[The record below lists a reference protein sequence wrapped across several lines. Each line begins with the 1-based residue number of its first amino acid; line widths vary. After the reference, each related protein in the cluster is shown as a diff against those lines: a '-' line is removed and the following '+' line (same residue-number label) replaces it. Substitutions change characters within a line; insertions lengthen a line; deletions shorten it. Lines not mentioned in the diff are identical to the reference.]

1 MKAPH
6 HPTLFAL
13 LITFLVVGHAS
24 AQAPAPAGPVATPR
38 MVSAV
43 KLPPIW
49 EQAGP
54 RERLKAV
61 RAAEIDGNR
70 LLLERI
76 FGLQID
82 SDTTVGDLALADDEI
97 NGFVQRSI
105 KGAVT
110 EGEPVFH
117 DDGRVELTRTVK
129 IREII
134 EKAKS
139 RSNTEQ
145 YADGSTR
152 TTSSSKVERGPQ
164 DRLISVMGNAALPK
178 SRGQDRLMA
187 KRAAEMDA
195 YRKLAER
202 MMGVQV
208 TSDSTVRDMCLES
221 DEVTA
226 HVAQALVQGAKPTDI
241 KYVDDGTCEVTMQVE
256 VETVLRTIKQRSGAG
271 GSSTKIKDTVDTTT
285 FTETGFGTVAAG
297 EPSPGMVGME
307 VSTNSDPFYGVES
320 VKSVVTQVVSANP
333 VVQ

>member
-1 MKAPH
+1 MTTPH
-6 HPTLFAL
+6 HPSLFAL
-13 LITFLVVGHAS
+13 LIVVLLAGHVS
-24 AQAPAPAGPVATPR
+24 AQTPAPAGAVATPR

-82 SDTTVGDLALADDEI
+82 SDTTVGDLAMADDEI

-134 EKAKS
+134 EKVKS
-139 RSNTEQ
+139 RSSTQQN
-145 YADGSTR
+145 ADGSER

-164 DRLISVMGNAALPK
+164 DRLVSVMGNAALPK

-208 TSDSTVRDMCLES
+208 TSDSTVRDMCVES

-226 HVAQALVQGAKPTDI
+226 NVAQALVAGAKPTDI

-256 VETVLRTIKQRSGAG
+256 VETVLRTIKQRSGSA
-271 GSSTKIKDTVDTTT
+271 GSSTKIKDTVDTTS

-297 EPSPGMVGME
+297 EAAPGMVGME

-320 VKSVVTQVVSANP
+320 VKSVVTQVVSAKP

>member
-1 MKAPH
+1 MTTPH
-6 HPTLFAL
+6 HPSLFAL
-13 LITFLVVGHAS
+13 LIVVLLAGHVS
-24 AQAPAPAGPVATPR
+24 AQTPAPAGAVATPR

-82 SDTTVGDLALADDEI
+82 SDTTVGDLAMADDEI

-110 EGEPVFH
+110 EGDPVFH

-134 EKAKS
+134 EKVKS
-139 RSNTEQ
+139 RSSTQQN
-145 YADGSTR
+145 ADGSER

-164 DRLISVMGNAALPK
+164 DRLVSVMGNAALPK

-208 TSDSTVRDMCLES
+208 TSDSTVRDMCVES

-226 HVAQALVQGAKPTDI
+226 NVAQALVAGAKPTDI

-256 VETVLRTIKQRSGAG
+256 VETVLRTIKQRSGSA
-271 GSSTKIKDTVDTTT
+271 GSSTKIKDTVDTTS

-297 EPSPGMVGME
+297 EAAPGMVGME

-320 VKSVVTQVVSANP
+320 VKSVVTQVVSAKP

>member
-1 MKAPH
+1 MTTPH
-6 HPTLFAL
+6 HPSLVL
-13 LITFLVVGHAS
+13 LLATVLLAAPLR
-24 AQAPAPAGPVATPR
+24 AQAPAPAGAVATPR
-38 MVSAV
+38 MASAA

-82 SDTTVGDLALADDEI
+82 SDTTVGDLAMADDEI

-134 EKAKS
+134 EKVKS

-145 YADGSTR
+145 YADGSQR
-152 TTSSSKVERGPQ
+152 STSSSKVERGPQ
-164 DRLISVMGNAALPK
+164 DRLVSVMGNAALPK

-208 TSDSTVRDMCLES
+208 TSDSTVRDMCVES

-226 HVAQALVQGAKPTDI
+226 NVAQALVAGAKPTDI

-256 VETVLRTIKQRSGAG
+256 VETVLRTIKQRSGSG
-271 GSSTKIKDTVDTTT
+271 GSSTRIKDTVDTTT

-297 EPSPGMVGME
+297 EPAPGMVGME
-307 VSTNSDPFYGVES
+307 ISTNSDPFYGVES
-320 VKSVVTQVVSANP
+320 VKSVVTQVVSAKP

>member
-1 MKAPH
+1 
-6 HPTLFAL
+6 
-13 LITFLVVGHAS
+13 
-24 AQAPAPAGPVATPR
+24 

-82 SDTTVGDLALADDEI
+82 SDTTVGDLAMADDEI
-97 NGFVQRSI
+97 NGSVQRSI

-134 EKAKS
+134 EKTKS
-139 RSNTEQ
+139 RANTEQ
-145 YADGSTR
+145 YADGRER

-164 DRLISVMGNAALPK
+164 DRLVSVMGNAALPK

-208 TSDSTVRDMCLES
+208 TSDSTVRDLCVES

-226 HVAQALVQGAKPTDI
+226 NVAQALVAGAKPTDI
-241 KYVDDGTCEVTMQVE
+241 KFVDDGSCEVTMQVE
-256 VETVLRTIKQRSGAG
+256 VETVLRTIKQRSGSG

-285 FTETGFGTVAAG
+285 FTETGFGTVAAAQAA
-297 EPSPGMVGME
+297 PGMVGME

-320 VKSVVTQVVSANP
+320 VKSVVTQVVSAKP

>member
-1 MKAPH
+1 
-6 HPTLFAL
+6 
-13 LITFLVVGHAS
+13 
-24 AQAPAPAGPVATPR
+24 
-38 MVSAV
+38 MVSAT

-61 RAAEIDGNR
+61 RAAEVDGNR

-76 FGLQID
+76 FGLRID
-82 SDTTVGDLALADDEI
+82 SDTTVGDLAMADDEI

-134 EKAKS
+134 EKVKS

-145 YADGSTR
+145 YADGSAR

-164 DRLISVMGNAALPK
+164 ERLVSVMGNAALPK

-208 TSDSTVRDMCLES
+208 TSDSTVRDMCVES

-226 HVAQALVQGAKPTDI
+226 NVAQALVAGAKPTDI
-241 KYVDDGTCEVTMQVE
+241 KYVDDGSCEVTMQVE
-256 VETVLRTIKQRSGAG
+256 VESVLRTIKQRAGSG

-297 EPSPGMVGME
+297 EAAPGMVGME
-307 VSTNSDPFYGVES
+307 VTTNSDPFYGVES
-320 VKSVVTQVVSANP
+320 VKSVVTQVVSTKP